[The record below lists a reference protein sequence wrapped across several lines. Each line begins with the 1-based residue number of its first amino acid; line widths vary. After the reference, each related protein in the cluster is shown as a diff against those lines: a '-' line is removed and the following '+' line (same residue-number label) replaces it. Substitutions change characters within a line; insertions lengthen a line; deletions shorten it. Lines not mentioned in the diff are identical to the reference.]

1 MKNKKINICLV
12 GVGSIGSVH
21 FDAYKS
27 IKNINLFI
35 IEKDSNKIE
44 KLSIAG
50 FKVFDDLSKIDLS
63 IIDLFDI
70 CLPTPCHKLT
80 IEKLVKLP
88 RAKILC
94 EKPLTESLATTIE
107 VLSKIKKPKN
117 LFCAFTERFH
127 EPFMIMKAWTY
138 KNPGPYTLDFV
149 RRTKIPP
156 SNHWTRHKTDKPN
169 ILLDL
174 GIHDIDLALWLT
186 SSNPLN
192 IKAYTIGELST
203 SFTSKFS
210 NKSDVSFYEGW
221 DLPEDDNQGILNK
234 VKLIAS
240 NGNFIEYDSS
250 SEEIIT
256 NTENKQIRARFP
268 EAYYDE
274 IKHAIN
280 LARSDT
286 DESRFPQPKEL
297 IAGIEFYEMIKQNR
311 PL

>member
-1 MKNKKINICLV
+1 MKNEKINVCLV
-12 GVGSIGSVH
+12 GVGSIGGVH
-21 FDAYKS
+21 LDAYKS

-44 KLSIAG
+44 ELSIAG
-50 FKVFDDLSKIDLS
+50 FKVFDDFGKIDLS

-70 CLPTPCHKLT
+70 CLPTPNHELI

-107 VLSKIKKPKN
+107 ILSKIKKPKN
-117 LFCAFTERFH
+117 LFCAFVERFH
-127 EPFMIMKAWTY
+127 EPFMIMKAWTD

-156 SNHWTRHKTDKPN
+156 SSHWTRYKTDKPN

-186 SSNPLN
+186 SSQPLN
-192 IKAYTIGELST
+192 IKAFNVDELST
-203 SFTSKFS
+203 SFTSKLS
-210 NKSDVSFYEGW
+210 DKSDVSFYEGW
-221 DLPEDDNQGILNK
+221 DLPENDSQGILNK

-240 NGNFIEYDSS
+240 SGNFIEYDSS

-256 NTENKQIRARFP
+256 KTENKQIRARFP

-274 IKHAIN
+274 IKHAIK
-280 LARSDT
+280 LASTDT
-286 DESRFPQPKEL
+286 SESRFPQASEL
-297 IAGIEFYEMIKQNR
+297 IAGIEFYEMIKQKGL
-311 PL
+311 P